1 MFSDKEMGVKHLKK
15 ILCAL
20 TLCTLFFL
28 TGCSSKTDSLV
39 SGSYYN
45 EDFYKDVYIVV
56 TKTDKQEIFVT
67 ITSNPVMGRGSG
79 AIDYFTGRYKEG
91 KLTGVVR
98 RKEEFKN
105 IFHTEEPEGLN
116 PKMDN
121 GKLLL
126 EVEGEWVPFSKVNI
140 E

>member
-1 MFSDKEMGVKHLKK
+1 MKK

-28 TGCSSKTDSLV
+28 IGCSSKTDDLA

-45 EDFYKDVYIVV
+45 EDFHKDVYLVV
-56 TKTDKQEIFVT
+56 TKTDKQETFVT
-67 ITSNPVMGRGSG
+67 ITSNPVMGKG
-79 AIDYFTGRYKEG
+79 AGFVDYFTGRYG
-91 KLTGVVR
+91 KGELTGVVR
-98 RKEEFKN
+98 MKEEFKN
-105 IFHTEEPEGLN
+105 IFHTEEPKELN

-126 EVEGEWVPFSKVNI
+126 EVKGEWIPFSQVNI
-140 E
+140 K